1 MVLAAGLREC
11 LSGRQRALVKPTAT
25 PFGASRAHRLGSV
38 LSPCFWLSRLS
49 CKDAVS
55 RFSFAHTCSSSAIS
69 IIVRTCVYCPSPT
82 TALLHGSRS
91 LAASLPCRAT
101 GWLSVCARAC
111 VPSALRL
118 YLTSLPALPASEV
131 LACCLLPAAAAPHT
145 LYLCATPLPAAY
157 PRDHYSTQPAISRTI
172 ASAARIPSIHPSS
185 QTLAPSALT
194 HQSLPCLLACLLCLC
209 LAQLPS
215 RGALPTSPLLSRGT
229 RRRATPC
236 AALGNYTRTTCG
248 TCRPRGRSRALDG
261 SGPHNAQGKQST
273 SRLTSSPTI
282 PTPASTNCQSTHSPT
297 PSLFALPGPKDD
309 QP

>member
-1 MVLAAGLREC
+1 MPCDCQLQQLIACETRAVPHFAAR
-11 LSGRQRALVKPTAT
+11 
-25 PFGASRAHRLGSV
+25 
-38 LSPCFWLSRLS
+38 
-49 CKDAVS
+49 
-55 RFSFAHTCSSSAIS
+55 
-69 IIVRTCVYCPSPT
+69 
-82 TALLHGSRS
+82 
-91 LAASLPCRAT
+91 
-101 GWLSVCARAC
+101 
-111 VPSALRL
+111 
-118 YLTSLPALPASEV
+118 
-131 LACCLLPAAAAPHT
+131 LACLPQKCLL
-145 LYLCATPLPAAY
+145 LLLLLPSTSTTTGSAKPY
-157 PRDHYSTQPAISRTI
+157 PPTYSHDSTQPAISRTI
-172 ASAARIPSIHPSS
+172 ASAARIPSIHPSI
-185 QTLAPSALT
+185 QTLALSALT
-194 HQSLPCLLACLLCLC
+194 SPSLACLLCLC